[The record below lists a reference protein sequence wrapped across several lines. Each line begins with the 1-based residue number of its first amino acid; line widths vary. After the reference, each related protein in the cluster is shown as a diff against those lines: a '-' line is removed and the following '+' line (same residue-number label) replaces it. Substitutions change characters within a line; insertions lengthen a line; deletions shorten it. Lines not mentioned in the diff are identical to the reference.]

1 MYCQKCGN
9 ELRDGAAFCPHCGT
23 PVGGPGAE
31 EVEYEDEYEYEE
43 PAKAVK
49 KGFSTGVI
57 IAIIAAAAI
66 VLVAGIFAFTTL
78 THGKQEAQIAQL
90 EAQQAQAAAEA
101 EKAKQEAQQNPKVDP
116 DVQAQQEQ
124 EQAAAQQEPQT
135 VNNYYYYGTGYAS
148 GTYYSSVRSDGYL
161 WPTNTRYISYSDLS
175 GYDQDTVAR
184 LRTDYVHELQDRYRT
199 QLDDARKTAESG
211 DARQRAVA
219 NKRVQKLDKQLTE
232 LNKYEEL
239 VHHYA
244 DMRIP
249 LDLDD
254 GVKVNYAKLQAIL
267 TPVK

>member
-23 PVGGPGAE
+23 PVGGPGPE

-49 KGFSTGVI
+49 KGLSTGVI

-148 GTYYSSVRSDGYL
+148 GTYYSSVKSDGYL

-175 GYDQDTVAR
+175 GYDQDTVAAIR
-184 LRTDYVHELQDRYRT
+184 NEIYARHGYAFQTARWKNYFESKSWYVRDSSCT
-199 QLDDARKTAESG
+199 QSVAKSRMNSIE
-211 DARQRAVA
+211 RANVDTI
-219 NKRVQKLDKQLTE
+219 VQ
-232 LNKYEEL
+232 YEK
-239 VHHYA
+239 
-244 DMRIP
+244 DM
-249 LDLDD
+249 
-254 GVKVNYAKLQAIL
+254 GWK
-267 TPVK
+267 

>member
-9 ELRDGAAFCPHCGT
+9 ELRDGASFCPHCGT
-23 PVGGPGAE
+23 PVGGPGPEA
-31 EVEYEDEYEYEE
+31 VEYEDEYEYEE

-49 KGFSTGVI
+49 KGLSTGVI

-101 EKAKQEAQQNPKVDP
+101 EKAKQEAQENPKVDP

-161 WPTNTRYISYSDLS
+161 WPTNTRYISRSDLS
-175 GYDQDTVAR
+175 GYDQDTVAAIR
-184 LRTDYVHELQDRYRT
+184 NEIYARHGYAFQTTRWRNYFESKSWYVRDSSCT
-199 QLDDARKTAESG
+199 QSVAKSRMNSIE
-211 DARQRAVA
+211 RANVDTI
-219 NKRVQKLDKQLTE
+219 VQ
-232 LNKYEEL
+232 YER
-239 VHHYA
+239 
-244 DMRIP
+244 DM
-249 LDLDD
+249 
-254 GVKVNYAKLQAIL
+254 GWK
-267 TPVK
+267 

>member
-23 PVGGPGAE
+23 PVGGPGPE

-49 KGFSTGVI
+49 KGLSTGVI
-57 IAIIAAAAI
+57 IAIIAAAAV

-101 EKAKQEAQQNPKVDP
+101 EKAKQESQQNPKVDP

-161 WPTNTRYISYSDLS
+161 WPTNTRYISRSDLS
-175 GYDQDTVAR
+175 GYDQDTVAAIR
-184 LRTDYVHELQDRYRT
+184 NEIYARHGYAFQTTRWRNYFESKSWYVRDSSCT
-199 QLDDARKTAESG
+199 QSVAKSRMNSIE
-211 DARQRAVA
+211 RANVDTI
-219 NKRVQKLDKQLTE
+219 VQ
-232 LNKYEEL
+232 YEK
-239 VHHYA
+239 
-244 DMRIP
+244 DM
-249 LDLDD
+249 
-254 GVKVNYAKLQAIL
+254 GWK
-267 TPVK
+267 